1 MSEKVP
7 DPITSLYTEW
17 TTTLD
22 WKLTE
27 QRIQSE
33 QLQLL
38 GSALRVTA
46 EGIAIMTPAVEA
58 VGPRIAFVN
67 DGFCAIYGRRREDII
82 GQTPVIFGIVERHQS
97 ILESMLHHIFEQRP
111 FEAEATAVR
120 ENGCEFE
127 LDLQLVPVEDGGQ
140 LTH

>member
-38 GSALRVTA
+38 GSALRVTP
-46 EGIAIMTPAVEA
+46 EGIAILTPAVEA

-67 DGFCAIYGRRREDII
+67 DGFCTIYGRRRDDVI
-82 GQTPVIFGIVERHQS
+82 GQTPLIFGIIERHQS
-97 ILESMLHHIFEQRP
+97 IFDALMQHVFEHRP
-111 FEAEATAVR
+111 FEAEATALGADG
-120 ENGCEFE
+120 EECE
-127 LDLQLVPVEDGGQ
+127 
-140 LTH
+140 